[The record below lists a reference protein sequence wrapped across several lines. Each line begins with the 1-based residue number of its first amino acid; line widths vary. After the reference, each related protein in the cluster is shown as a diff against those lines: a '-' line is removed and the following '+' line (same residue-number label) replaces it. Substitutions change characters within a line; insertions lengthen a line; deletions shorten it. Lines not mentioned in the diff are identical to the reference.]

1 MSEGTKK
8 RRSTQNRRS
17 IRETLAAASSE
28 DKSTLDVAD
37 SQTTIVNGGSSSE
50 DTLQSAT
57 VHPTLQT
64 DANLETTLQEED
76 LLICVGGGEKFR
88 YSSIYSALVQHFG
101 AGVEIVDGIQ
111 AARTM
116 QAERNLD
123 LLYVHGSLIIPHED
137 MLPRIIGE
145 YRSYVGNGYASVVLM
160 RTGDTCSQIRD
171 SQYPKMLESN
181 NDYNSDIGAYIIS
194 REASRFTTHLVCQLN
209 HFNVSREHLLDDKL
223 NNPCAPE
230 KGVNNMSVSNMWLW
244 GGIAVILVILLL
256 ILIIFISR
264 RR

>member
-17 IRETLAAASSE
+17 IRETLAAASSD
-28 DKSTLDVAD
+28 DKPTLDVAET
-37 SQTTIVNGGSSSE
+37 QATIVNESSSSE
-50 DTLQSAT
+50 DTLRSAS
-57 VHPTLQT
+57 VYPTLQT
-64 DANLETTLQEED
+64 GANVETLQEET

-88 YSSIYSALVQHFG
+88 CSAIFSALRHHFG
-101 AGVEIVDGIQ
+101 EGVEIVDGLQ

-116 QAERNLD
+116 QARMNLD
-123 LLYVHGSLIIPHED
+123 LLYIHGSLIIPHED
-137 MLPRIIGE
+137 MLPRLVGD

-160 RTGDTCSQIRD
+160 RTGDVCSQIRD
-171 SQYPKMLESN
+171 SQHPNMLESN

-209 HFNVSREHLLDDKL
+209 HFTVSREHLSDDKL

-230 KGVNNMSVSNMWLW
+230 KDISNMSVSNMWLW